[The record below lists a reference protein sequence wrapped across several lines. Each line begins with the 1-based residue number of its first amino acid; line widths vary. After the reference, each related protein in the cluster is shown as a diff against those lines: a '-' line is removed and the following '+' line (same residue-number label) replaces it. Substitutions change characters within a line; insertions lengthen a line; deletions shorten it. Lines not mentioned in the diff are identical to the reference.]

1 MTVFDLQIN
10 VFFLDNVQKYT
21 NKMQD
26 FQIKCTRYTFN
37 CKFDISEC

>member
-26 FQIKCTRYTFN
+26 FQIKVYTLH
-37 CKFDISEC
+37 I

>member
-1 MTVFDLQIN
+1 MIVFDLQIN

-26 FQIKCTRYTFN
+26 FQIKVYTLH
-37 CKFDISEC
+37 I